1 MAGKLVKLAALYLRL
16 RRIYLRV
23 KHDPQ
28 RYAYTDTAMTA
39 VATDEAETHELFGTD
54 AARAFIA
61 HAQHVKDAQQGHSH
75 EVMPAEAA
83 E

>member
-1 MAGKLVKLAALYLRL
+1 MASKVVRWGALYLRL
-16 RRIYLRV
+16 RRIYLRI

-28 RYAYTDTAMTA
+28 RYAYTDMAMTP
-39 VATDEAETHELFGTD
+39 VAADEAETHELFGTN

-61 HAQHVKDAQQGHSH
+61 HAQHVKDAQDGHAH